1 MKVAVFST
9 AKILRGDI
17 TDIMGVG
24 TVITGGVP
32 RFVGRGRNTL
42 ETTRRAK
49 VAHSRIAQLFTGEA

>member
-1 MKVAVFST
+1 MKVAVFNS
-9 AKILRGDI
+9 AKILSGDI

-24 TVITGGVP
+24 TAITDGVP

-49 VAHSRIAQLFTGEA
+49 VAHSRIAQLFTGGA